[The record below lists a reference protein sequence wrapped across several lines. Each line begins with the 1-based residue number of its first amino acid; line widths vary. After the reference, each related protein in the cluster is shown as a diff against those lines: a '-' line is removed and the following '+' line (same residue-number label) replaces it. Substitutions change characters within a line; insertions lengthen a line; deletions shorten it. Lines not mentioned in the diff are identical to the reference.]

1 VTAADFSKS
10 IFSFFFHSSVC
21 PKEAEALAVILGVV
35 GGVLGV
41 GLALLLIWKLLAT
54 IQVCVDCEWS
64 GGRVVEADSS
74 RLTNIFNFSC
84 SSSAVHILQGKS
96 HSFHGQAHF

>member
-1 VTAADFSKS
+1 MRLVERITEQLNHSICYDSLATRSFSLYFCLS
-10 IFSFFFHSSVC
+10 PVC

-54 IQVCVDCEWS
+54 IQV
-64 GGRVVEADSS
+64 
-74 RLTNIFNFSC
+74 
-84 SSSAVHILQGKS
+84 
-96 HSFHGQAHF
+96 

>member
-1 VTAADFSKS
+1 MLICPVYL
-10 IFSFFFHSSVC
+10 SVC

-54 IQVCVDCEWS
+54 IQVCVKCEWWAAHQLHQLFLEFVCS
-64 GGRVVEADSS
+64 AESQGFTD
-74 RLTNIFNFSC
+74 RLIFKAFSN
-84 SSSAVHILQGKS
+84 ALLTTIAL
-96 HSFHGQAHF
+96 

>member
-1 VTAADFSKS
+1 MTAANFSEY
-10 IFSFFFHSSVC
+10 FFFVFHSSVC

-54 IQVCVDCEWS
+54 IQVCVDCE
-64 GGRVVEADSS
+64 
-74 RLTNIFNFSC
+74 
-84 SSSAVHILQGKS
+84 
-96 HSFHGQAHF
+96 

>member
-1 VTAADFSKS
+1 MTTADFSKS
-10 IFSFFFHSSVC
+10 IFFSFSFFFNLSVC

-54 IQVCVDCEWS
+54 IQVCVDCE
-64 GGRVVEADSS
+64 
-74 RLTNIFNFSC
+74 
-84 SSSAVHILQGKS
+84 
-96 HSFHGQAHF
+96 

>member
-1 VTAADFSKS
+1 MLEYSCTLLICLVYFV
-10 IFSFFFHSSVC
+10 FHLSVC

-54 IQVCVDCEWS
+54 IQVCVKCEWWVE
-64 GGRVVEADSS
+64 GRGLED
-74 RLTNIFNFSC
+74 
-84 SSSAVHILQGKS
+84 
-96 HSFHGQAHF
+96 

>member
-1 VTAADFSKS
+1 MLIYTKLHAKSCYYLHLNSQLLKFSKVKHS
-10 IFSFFFHSSVC
+10 ICSHTSSFSLFFLLSQVC

-54 IQVCVDCEWS
+54 IQV
-64 GGRVVEADSS
+64 
-74 RLTNIFNFSC
+74 
-84 SSSAVHILQGKS
+84 
-96 HSFHGQAHF
+96 

>member
-1 VTAADFSKS
+1 MTAADFSKS
-10 IFSFFFHSSVC
+10 VFFFFFFFFNLSVC

-54 IQVCVDCEWS
+54 IQVCVDCE
-64 GGRVVEADSS
+64 
-74 RLTNIFNFSC
+74 
-84 SSSAVHILQGKS
+84 
-96 HSFHGQAHF
+96 

>member
-1 VTAADFSKS
+1 M
-10 IFSFFFHSSVC
+10 FHLSVC

-54 IQVCVDCEWS
+54 IQVCVKCEWWVE
-64 GGRVVEADSS
+64 GRGSKIEST
-74 RLTNIFNFSC
+74 RLTNFFNFSS
-84 SSSAVHILQGKS
+84 SSSAVQRVKVSRTG
-96 HSFHGQAHF
+96 SFLKHFQTPR